1 MDKVLIS
8 PRVRIVIEQEEVVR
22 GEDVQWLQGELK
34 GLKKRI
40 GSLEGRAVEIGEFK
54 EERKPEEYGLDLAA
68 RLLEKEIGD
77 IKERVK
83 QVVEAGEEIPLLRM
97 PAEQVNKEAKEAISA
112 IQERAEAWDESLAKM
127 KEKAASDGI
136 LTVWDR
142 HKAMNICKFGESGIC
157 CRNCSMGP
165 CRITEKDPVGICG
178 ATAEVIA
185 ARNFCQMIAG
195 GAAAHS
201 DHGRDAAKLL
211 VETVT
216 GHAPDYK
223 LTDLIKL
230 KDVARDLGIPTK
242 GRTHEDIAQDVGK
255 ACFVEFGQQ
264 EGKIKFIKRAPKK
277 RQELW
282 GKTDAVPRGVDRE
295 VVDIFRRATVGA
307 EETPEGL
314 LKSGSRCAL
323 ADGWGGSMIATEI
336 QDILFGTPIPRRAE
350 VDFGVLKEDEVNIIV
365 HGHEPSLSEMI
376 VAASRDPEMLAKAK
390 EAGAKGIVIGGI
402 CCTANEVLI
411 RHGIPPVGDF
421 LQQEL
426 AIATGVVDA
435 MVVDV
440 QCIMQSLGDTAT
452 CYHTKIITTSP
463 KAKMPKAIHI
473 QFKEEEALKV
483 AKEIISAGIEA
494 FGHRQKGKI
503 FIPEEK
509 TELVA
514 GFSHETVNYM
524 LGGSFRA
531 SYRPLNDNIIN
542 GRILGVA
549 GVVGCNNPKVELDKI
564 HVPVV
569 KELIKNNVL
578 VVQTGCSAIA
588 CARAGLMVPE
598 AAYYAGDSLREVCE
612 TVGIPPV
619 LHCGSCVDNSRILI
633 ACSEMVRE
641 GGLGDDISQLP
652 VAGAAPEWMSE
663 KAISIGQY
671 FVASGVFTVF
681 GATFAMGSEKFNK
694 LLFEKMEEIYGG
706 MWAFEPDPIK
716 MAHLMIDHIKKKRAD
731 LGIDKKVERRLFD
744 MADRRALETE

>member
-1 MDKVLIS
+1 MKK
-8 PRVRIVIEQEEVVR
+8 EV
-22 GEDVQWLQGELK
+22 
-34 GLKKRI
+34 
-40 GSLEGRAVEIGEFK
+40 
-54 EERKPEEYGLDLAA
+54 
-68 RLLEKEIGD
+68 
-77 IKERVK
+77 
-83 QVVEAGEEIPLLRM
+83 
-97 PAEQVNKEAKEAISA
+97 KEALLAIS
-112 IQERAEAWDESLAKM
+112 ERAKASEDSLSKM

-136 LTVWDR
+136 STCWDR
-142 HKAMNICKFGESGIC
+142 AEAMKICKFGEAGIC

-165 CRITEKDPVGICG
+165 CRITEKNPLGICG
-178 ATAEVIA
+178 ATAEVVA
-185 ARNFCQMIAG
+185 ARNFCQMIAAG
-195 GAAAHS
+195 TAAHS
-201 DHGRDAAKLL
+201 DHGRDVAKLML
-211 VETVT
+211 ETAR

-223 LTDLIKL
+223 LTDLVKL
-230 KDVARDLGIPTK
+230 KDVARDLSIPTK
-242 GRTHEDIAQDVGK
+242 DREPKDIALDVGK

-264 EGKIKFIKRAPKK
+264 EGRLKFIKRAPEK
-277 RQELW
+277 RQEIW
-282 GKTDAVPRGVDRE
+282 EKTDAVPRGVDRE

-307 EETPEGL
+307 EETPEEL

-323 ADGWGGSMIATEI
+323 ADGWGGSMIATEL
-336 QDILFGTPIPRRAE
+336 QDILYGTPVPLRAE
-350 VDFGVLKEDEVNIIV
+350 VNFGVLKEDEVNVIV

-376 VAASRDPEMLAKAK
+376 VVASRDQEMIAKAK
-390 EAGAKGIVIGGI
+390 KAGAKGIIIGGI
-402 CCTANEVLI
+402 CCTANEVLV
-411 RHGIPPVGDF
+411 RHGIPPVGAF

-463 KAKMPKAIHI
+463 KAKMPRAIHM

-483 AKEIISAGIEA
+483 AKEIISVAIEN
-494 FGHRQKGKI
+494 FGHRQKEKI
-503 FIPEEK
+503 FIPKEK

-524 LGGSFRA
+524 LGGNFRA

-549 GVVGCNNPKVELDKI
+549 GVVGCNNPKVGMDKV
-564 HVPVV
+564 HVPLV

-588 CARAGLMVPE
+588 CAKAGLLVPE

-619 LHCGSCVDNSRILI
+619 LHCGACVDNSRILI
-633 ACSEMVRE
+633 ACTEMVKE
-641 GGLGDDISQLP
+641 GGLGDDISSLP

-663 KAISIGQY
+663 KAIAIGQY
-671 FVASGVFTVF
+671 FVASGVYVIF

-706 MWAFEPDPIK
+706 MWAYEPDPIK
-716 MAHLMIDHIKKKRAD
+716 MAHLMINHIKKKRAE
-731 LGIDKKVERRLFD
+731 LGIDKKVERKLFD
-744 MADRRALETE
+744 MADRRALEAE